1 MDKFHKP
8 VTHID
13 KKKEE
18 KVRSTLST
26 GTNGMIL
33 STKIKKGNSDKK
45 KLKAILLA
53 RVVRVPFKIPIT
65 YNSSNWY
72 TEIDLASPKRM
83 F

>member
-1 MDKFHKP
+1 
-8 VTHID
+8 
-13 KKKEE
+13 
-18 KVRSTLST
+18 
-26 GTNGMIL
+26 MIL
-33 STKIKKGNSDKK
+33 STKIKKGKSDKK
-45 KLKAILLA
+45 KLKAMLLA